1 VGKRFL
7 EALSEYPMYGIRG
20 GQNTTVLI
28 EPTENPDDL
37 YLGRYK
43 KIRVRADSVVTN
55 EIRVHDFEL
64 IFEDVQINLY
74 DLFLNGKLILL
85 DLDRIFPRGT
95 IRFEE
100 LEELATKAMK
110 GQGEAHLEGRED
122 QLILDASYRLPQGFT
137 VTGKAVIR
145 IMFEPGRSIKP
156 ILNSLNL
163 GPISVP
169 QVFYRTTTD
178 EVLYLHPTPGWPF
191 NTDIRSVKVFS
202 RRLEINQPGN

>member
-1 VGKRFL
+1 
-7 EALSEYPMYGIRG
+7 MYGIRG
-20 GQNTTVLI
+20 DQNTTVLI
-28 EPTENPDDL
+28 EPTGNPDDL

-85 DLDRIFPRGT
+85 DLDRMFPRGT
-95 IRFEE
+95 IHFEA

-110 GQGEAHLEGRED
+110 GQGEVRLEGRES
-122 QLILDASYRLPQGFT
+122 QLVLDASYRLPQGFT
-137 VTGKAVIR
+137 VKGKAVIR
-145 IMFEPGRSIKP
+145 IALEPGRSIKP

-163 GPISVP
+163 GPISIP
-169 QVFYRTTTD
+169 QVFYRLPTD
-178 EVLYLHPTPGWPF
+178 ETLYLHPTPGWPF

-202 RRLEINQPGN
+202 RRLEINQLEN